1 MKFLSLTVVIAVLV
15 AASAAFVSN
24 ESQALQACV
33 SHCQSVNTGQ
43 VKPTAPAGR
52 PSSSKNT

>member
-43 VKPTAPAGR
+43 VKPT
-52 PSSSKNT
+52 

>member
-24 ESQALQACV
+24 ESHALPACV
-33 SHCQSVNTGQ
+33 SDCHSVKTS
-43 VKPTAPAGR
+43 PL
-52 PSSSKNT
+52 